1 VGIAVKITN
10 LLQGTGQG
18 LRFESCTVSID
29 TTSGGSGLFN
39 LIDSTATNTSSVV
52 NAPASA
58 STSTQNS
65 LLLENVVV
73 DSSVPAVR
81 LNP

>member
-1 VGIAVKITN
+1 MAMKITS

-18 LRFESCTVSID
+18 LRFESCSVGID
-29 TTSGGSGLFN
+29 TTSGGSGVFN
-39 LIDSTATNTSSVV
+39 LIDSTATNTSVVV
-52 NAPASA
+52 NSPASDN
-58 STSTQNS
+58 TSTQNS
-65 LLLENVVV
+65 LLLENVIV